1 MARFPE
7 DAPAIIGLEGRGSRF
22 VSSRLSRT
30 LISARPPPGDEEMT
44 PLGVR
49 ALSRPA
55 VTAERHA
62 RVATLGPSSRHLS
75 AKYCAS
81 ISQ

>member
-1 MARFPE
+1 
-7 DAPAIIGLEGRGSRF
+7 
-22 VSSRLSRT
+22 
-30 LISARPPPGDEEMT
+30 MT

-62 RVATLGPSSRHLS
+62 RVATLGPVFHQVGPFEFLDTTRS
-75 AKYCAS
+75 
-81 ISQ
+81 

>member
-1 MARFPE
+1 MP
-7 DAPAIIGLEGRGSRF
+7 
-22 VSSRLSRT
+22 
-30 LISARPPPGDEEMT
+30 

-62 RVATLGPSSRHLS
+62 RVATLGGVFHQMEPFEFLDTSKSRSSSTTR
-75 AKYCAS
+75 CAMA
-81 ISQ
+81 